1 MHHLICPVCTST
13 LALTE
18 SHKSLQC
25 EHQHLFDLAKKG
37 YANLLLSQNKKS
49 KKPGDTSDMVLART
63 EFLDR
68 GYYQGIAQTFENL
81 ALKHLSNTNISYCDL
96 ACGEGYYTNRLH
108 QKLNDQFTHITTTGI
123 DISTPA
129 IKAACNRSKEI
140 QWLIASTSRIPL
152 ESNSQDLVS
161 GLFFHFD
168 LEEIERI
175 LKPEGI
181 AILVNTGPN
190 HLIELRKAVYDE
202 IKEEKDVQII
212 NHTKNL
218 KHHKAET
225 FQQNISLSNSKEILQ
240 LLAMTPHYWRAKPEK
255 KDALS
260 SLSTLDLT
268 LDVQLDIFIKTAKLT

>member
-1 MHHLICPVCTST
+1 MRHLICPVCAST

-49 KKPGDTSDMVLART
+49 KNPGDTSEMVLART

-68 GYYQGIAQTFENL
+68 GYYQGIAQTFEDL
-81 ALKHLSNTNISYCDL
+81 TLQHLSNTDISYCDL
-96 ACGEGYYTNRLH
+96 ACGEGYYTSKLH
-108 QKLNDQFTHITTTGI
+108 QKLKARFTRTTTTGI

-129 IKAACNRSKEI
+129 IKAACNRDKEI
-140 QWLIASTSRIPL
+140 QWLVASTSRIPL
-152 ESNSQDLVS
+152 ESDSQDLVS

-168 LEEIERI
+168 LKEIQRI
-175 LKPEGI
+175 LKPKGI

-202 IKEEKDVQII
+202 LKEEKGIQII
-212 NHTKNL
+212 NNTESL
-218 KHHKAET
+218 RHHKTEC
-225 FQQNISLSNSKEILQ
+225 FQQKISLNNTKEILQ

-255 KDALS
+255 KNALS
-260 SLSTLDLT
+260 TLTKLDLT
-268 LDVQLDIFIKTAKLT
+268 LDVQFDLFIKTTK